1 MESFKEKEKRKLK
14 NGYLIILCGLILL
27 LCLIGCYPKRTTSQI
42 ESRKYQSHKKFEDTS
57 FVYELPF
64 KVNTRHRI
72 IQGYFSRYTHKY
84 KAAVDFKMKNGTP
97 VLAVRDGKVLRIKED
112 SDIGGWK
119 KKYRG
124 DANYII
130 IEHTDSTRS
139 SYRHLLFNGVLV
151 TSGERVLKGQIIG
164 YSGNTGYTFSPHLH
178 FMITK
183 YENGQWVSIPCRF
196 KSKDQIGYLK
206 PLRQY
211 TSVNVPIEEQSS
223 TKSDQILAN

>member
-1 MESFKEKEKRKLK
+1 MKAVPGSEPRLARANAIRVMNSFHLQDVYKRQ
-14 NGYLIILCGLILL
+14 LL
-27 LCLIGCYPKRTTSQI
+27 LWLTGCYPKRTTSQI
-42 ESRKYQSHKKFEDTS
+42 ESRKYQAHKKFEDTS

-130 IEHTDSTRS
+130 IEHTDSC
-139 SYRHLLFNGVLV
+139 LL
-151 TSGERVLKGQIIG
+151 
-164 YSGNTGYTFSPHLH
+164 
-178 FMITK
+178 
-183 YENGQWVSIPCRF
+183 
-196 KSKDQIGYLK
+196 
-206 PLRQY
+206 Y
-211 TSVNVPIEEQSS
+211 TSRCV
-223 TKSDQILAN
+223 

>member
-1 MESFKEKEKRKLK
+1 MESFKEKEKRKL
-14 NGYLIILCGLILL
+14 NFGYLIVACVLLLL
-27 LCLIGCYPKRTTSQI
+27 LCLTGCYSKRTTVQI

-64 KVNTRHRI
+64 KEKTRHRI

-84 KAAVDFKMKNGTP
+84 KAAVDFKMKKGTP
-97 VLAVRDGKVLRIKED
+97 VLAVRDGIVLRIKED
-112 SDIGGWK
+112 SEVGGWN

-130 IEHTDSTRS
+130 IEHSDSTRS
-139 SYRHLLFNGVLV
+139 SYRHLLYNGVLV
-151 TSGERVLKGQIIG
+151 KNGDQVVKGQVIG

-178 FMITK
+178 FMITQ

-196 KSKDQIGYLK
+196 RSKEQIGYLK

-211 TSVNVPIEEQSS
+211 TSVNAPILDQPSP
-223 TKSDQILAN
+223 KSEQILAN